1 MRLPA
6 VYGYREHVDDGG
18 LVSYGVDLRACFRR
32 GAYFVDKILKG
43 VAPRDLPVEFPTKL
57 ELIIN
62 LETAKALGLEVPPI
76 SARPRRRGDRV
87 RRREFITLLGGAAVS
102 WPLAARAQQPAMPVI
117 GFLNPASPDA
127 RGDLIAAF
135 HQGLAEAGYVERRNA
150 AIEYRWAEG
159 RNDRLPVMAADLVQR
174 RVAVIVAA
182 DGTAAALAAKAAT
195 PTIPIVFMV
204 GADPVELGLVASL
217 DRPGGNMTG
226 VGALAVGTVAKR
238 LQLLHEL
245 VPAAAEI
252 AFLRN
257 PTNPYFGA
265 LETRE
270 LQAAAAV
277 LGVRMLLLNASNPHE
292 IEVAFANLVTQRAGG
307 FLLGT
312 DPFFITARDQLV
324 ALANRHAVPAIYPF
338 REDAVAGGLVS
349 YGASNRDAFRLVGGY
364 TGSILSGNKPADL
377 PVQQVTKIEMTINLR
392 TAKALGL
399 YIPLPLLGRADEV
412 IE

>member
-1 MRLPA
+1 M
-6 VYGYREHVDDGG
+6 
-18 LVSYGVDLRACFRR
+18 
-32 GAYFVDKILKG
+32 K
-43 VAPRDLPVEFPTKL
+43 
-57 ELIIN
+57 
-62 LETAKALGLEVPPI
+62 
-76 SARPRRRGDRV
+76 
-87 RRREFITLLGGAAVS
+87 RREFITLLGGAAVA
-102 WPLAARAQQPAMPVI
+102 WPLATHAQQPAMPLI

-127 RGDLIAAF
+127 RGELIAAF

-159 RNDRLPVMAADLVQR
+159 RNARLPVMAADLVQR

-245 VPAAAEI
+245 VLCCGNRVSPQPDQPL
-252 AFLRN
+252 FC
-257 PTNPYFGA
+257 A

-338 REDAVAGGLVS
+338 REDAAAGGLVS

-399 YIPLPLLGRADEV
+399 SIPLPLLGRADEV